1 VISAQPTAGI
11 GYELDAIAAVVLGGT
26 SLFGGRGRLHGTL
39 IGSVILGVLS
49 TGLILMNVQFFTQ
62 LLIHS
67 LKRRCR
73 PTSEHR
79 CRVAWACPSCGV
91 LDRVSMS
98 SRRSDSGTHWPH
110 PIAL

>member
-26 SLFGGRGRLHGTL
+26 SLLGGRGRLHGTL

-62 LLIHS
+62 LLIPQPEAP
-67 LKRRCR
+67 L
-73 PTSEHR
+73 P
-79 CRVAWACPSCGV
+79 AN
-91 LDRVSMS
+91 L
-98 SRRSDSGTHWPH
+98 
-110 PIAL
+110 